1 MPFTPTNDL
10 PPNPDVRIFFVGQLI
25 LEPLLGARGCEVFIN
40 RSAPHHHLSVEV
52 RRKRPN
58 RPDEIM
64 MRHLGLLPFAR
75 PPLQVPPRHG
85 MFISVIPKPP
95 SAQPLVL
102 AYNGN
107 NPSSEG
113 EELNLALN
121 MFRIHDVPT
130 GPVEPIGG
138 RPSILVE
145 DGVFYTAD
153 TYPAGATLTKKKAG
167 SLPKP
172 QSKFASVIG
181 ANIYLNAG
189 QAVQMSWRPD
199 GRDALLPLP
208 KTANQSFEIYICN
221 EPIFQDDSVQAP
233 FAHDELSE
241 YYKILPN
248 IPTDE
253 QFVLTTPSPGQGSL
267 RTPCMSVLLS
277 Q

>member
-1 MPFTPTNDL
+1 MPFTSVNDL

-25 LEPLLGARGCEVFIN
+25 LDPLLGSTGCEVFIN
-40 RSAPHHHLSVEV
+40 RSAPHHQLSIEV

-64 MRHLGLLPFAR
+64 MRQLDPLPFAL
-75 PPLQVPPRHG
+75 PPQGGQQRHG
-85 MFISVIPKPP
+85 MFIRAVPNPTG
-95 SAQPLVL
+95 VT
-102 AYNGN
+102 AYNGSN
-107 NPSSEG
+107 TSSEG

-145 DGVFYTAD
+145 QAIFYTAD
-153 TYPAGATLTKKKAG
+153 TYPAGATLTKKRPG

-172 QSKFASVIG
+172 QPKFASVIG
-181 ANIYLNAG
+181 ANIYLAEG
-189 QAVQMSWRPD
+189 QRAQISWRPD
-199 GRDALLPLP
+199 RRDALLNLP

-221 EPIFQDDSVQAP
+221 EPAFQDDSPQAP

-241 YYKILPN
+241 YYKILRN
-248 IPTDE
+248 IPLDE
-253 QFVLTTPSPGQGSL
+253 QFVLKTPAPNQGSL